1 LENPQIRALLEI
13 RKDLEDQLEEIKK
26 RAEKIEEMI
35 GELDS
40 VIGMGSFSSADAVL
54 GGQDATAKDVTE
66 AADSDVPE
74 EPKSIVVL
82 NKTRNLELGTMEVIG
97 PDVTILPA
105 EHALYDIKRGAFA
118 RFFVERIL
126 GQFQREDRQ
135 RVENGELEWS
145 EAFDFEVHAE
155 DGILLQLVIKNF
167 GSSSRLEEIQRTLRW
182 ALEKTYRAR

>member
-1 LENPQIRALLEI
+1 M
-13 RKDLEDQLEEIKK
+13 
-26 RAEKIEEMI
+26 IE
-35 GELDS
+35 GLDS
-40 VIGMGSFSSADAVL
+40 VIGMGSFSTAEAVL
-54 GGQDATAKDVTE
+54 GGKDTEAQDAIET
-66 AADSDVPE
+66 AADDVPE
-74 EPKSIVVL
+74 EPNTIVVL
-82 NKTRNLELGTMEVIG
+82 NKARDLELGTMEIIG

-135 RVENGELEWS
+135 KVENGELEWS
-145 EAFDFEVHAE
+145 ETFEFEVHAE

-167 GSSSRLEEIQRTLRW
+167 GSTSRLEEIQRTLRW

>member
-1 LENPQIRALLEI
+1 MENPQIRALLEI
-13 RKDLEDQLEEIKK
+13 RKDLEDQLEEI
-26 RAEKIEEMI
+26 RTRVAKIEEMI
-35 GELDS
+35 GNLDS
-40 VIGMGSFSSADAVL
+40 VIGMGSFSSADTVL
-54 GGQDATAKDVTE
+54 GGKDTTAKDTT
-66 AADSDVPE
+66 AAGDVPE
-74 EPKSIVVL
+74 EPKLIVVL
-82 NKTRNLELGTMEVIG
+82 NKSRDLELGTMEVIG
-97 PDVTILPA
+97 PDVTIQPA

-135 RVENGELEWS
+135 KVENGELEWS

-155 DGILLQLVIKNF
+155 DGILLQLIIKNF

>member
-1 LENPQIRALLEI
+1 MENPQIRALLEI
-13 RKDLEDQLEEIKK
+13 RKDLEDQLEEIRK

-54 GGQDATAKDVTE
+54 GGQDATAKDMSE
-66 AADSDVPE
+66 DSDVPE
-74 EPKSIVVL
+74 ELKSIVVL
-82 NKTRNLELGTMEVIG
+82 NKTRDLELGTMEVIG

>member
-1 LENPQIRALLEI
+1 
-13 RKDLEDQLEEIKK
+13 
-26 RAEKIEEMI
+26 M
-35 GELDS
+35 
-40 VIGMGSFSSADAVL
+40 AV
-54 GGQDATAKDVTE
+54 V
-66 AADSDVPE
+66 
-74 EPKSIVVL
+74 
-82 NKTRNLELGTMEVIG
+82 G

-105 EHALYDIKRGAFA
+105 EHAQYDIKRGAFA

-145 EAFDFEVHAE
+145 EAFDFEVQAE
-155 DGILLQLVIKNF
+155 DGILLQLVIRNF

>member
-1 LENPQIRALLEI
+1 LENTQIRALLEI
-13 RKDLEDQLEEIKK
+13 RKDLEDQLEEFRNRI
-26 RAEKIEEMI
+26 EKIEEMI
-35 GELDS
+35 EELDS
-40 VIGMGSFSSADAVL
+40 VIGMDSFSSAEAIL
-54 GGQDATAKDVTE
+54 GGNDTAAKDTTE
-66 AADSDVPE
+66 AAYDDVPE
-74 EPKSIVVL
+74 EPKTIIVL
-82 NKTRNLELGTMEVIG
+82 NKARNLELGTMEVIG

-135 RVENGELEWS
+135 KVENGELEWS

>member
-1 LENPQIRALLEI
+1 MENPQIRALLEL
-13 RKDLEDQLEEIKK
+13 RKNLEDQLEEGRK
-26 RAEKIEEMI
+26 RVVKIEEMI

-40 VIGMGSFSSADAVL
+40 VIGMGSFSSAGAVL
-54 GGQDATAKDVTE
+54 GGQDTPSKDATE
-66 AADSDVPE
+66 DSDVPE

-82 NKTRNLELGTMEVIG
+82 NKTRDLELGTMEVIG

-105 EHALYDIKRGAFA
+105 EHAVYDIKRGAFA

-135 RVENGELEWS
+135 KVENGELEWS

>member
-1 LENPQIRALLEI
+1 MENPQIRALLEI
-13 RKDLEDQLEEIKK
+13 RKDLKDQLEEF
-26 RAEKIEEMI
+26 RRRVEKIGEMI
-35 GELDS
+35 DELDS
-40 VIGMGSFSSADAVL
+40 VIGMGSFSTADAVP
-54 GGQDATAKDVTE
+54 GGKDTAAKDTTE
-66 AADSDVPE
+66 AADDDVPD
-74 EPKSIVVL
+74 EPNTIVVL
-82 NKTRNLELGTMEVIG
+82 NKARNLELGTMEVIG

-167 GSSSRLEEIQRTLRW
+167 GSRSRLEEIQRTLRW

>member
-1 LENPQIRALLEI
+1 MEI
-13 RKDLEDQLEEIKK
+13 
-26 RAEKIEEMI
+26 
-35 GELDS
+35 
-40 VIGMGSFSSADAVL
+40 
-54 GGQDATAKDVTE
+54 
-66 AADSDVPE
+66 
-74 EPKSIVVL
+74 
-82 NKTRNLELGTMEVIG
+82 IG

-135 RVENGELEWS
+135 KVENGELEWS
-145 EAFDFEVHAE
+145 ETFEFEVHAE

-167 GSSSRLEEIQRTLRW
+167 GSTNRLEEIQRTLRW

>member
-1 LENPQIRALLEI
+1 MENPQIRTLLEL
-13 RKDLEDQLEEIKK
+13 RKDLEDQLEELRK
-26 RAEKIEEMI
+26 RVGRTEEMI
-35 GELDS
+35 DVLDS
-40 VIGMGSFSSADAVL
+40 VIGMGSFSTADAVL
-54 GGQDATAKDVTE
+54 GGKDTAAKDTTE
-66 AADSDVPE
+66 AADDDVPE
-74 EPKSIVVL
+74 EPNTIVVL
-82 NKTRNLELGTMEVIG
+82 NKARNLELGTMEVIG
-97 PDVTILPA
+97 PDVTILPT

-145 EAFDFEVHAE
+145 EAFEFEVHAE

-167 GSSSRLEEIQRTLRW
+167 GSTSRLEEIQRTLRW

>member
-1 LENPQIRALLEI
+1 MENPQIRALLEI
-13 RKDLEDQLEEIKK
+13 RKDLEDQLEEF
-26 RAEKIEEMI
+26 RNRVEKIEGMI
-35 GELDS
+35 EELDS

-54 GGQDATAKDVTE
+54 GGKDTAAKDTTE
-66 AADSDVPE
+66 AADDVPE
-74 EPKSIVVL
+74 EPNTIVVL
-82 NKTRNLELGTMEVIG
+82 NKARNLELGTMAVVG

-105 EHALYDIKRGAFA
+105 EHAQYDIKRGAFA

-145 EAFDFEVHAE
+145 EAFDFEVQAE
-155 DGILLQLVIKNF
+155 DGILLQLVIRNF

>member
-1 LENPQIRALLEI
+1 MENPQIRALLEI
-13 RKDLEDQLEEIKK
+13 RKDLEDQLEEIRKS
-26 RAEKIEEMI
+26 AEKIEEMI

-54 GGQDATAKDVTE
+54 GGQDTTAKDMAE
-66 AADSDVPE
+66 YSDVPE

-82 NKTRNLELGTMEVIG
+82 NKTRDLELGTMEVIG

-126 GQFQREDRQ
+126 GEFQREDRQ

-167 GSSSRLEEIQRTLRW
+167 GSSNRLEEIQRTLRW

>member
-1 LENPQIRALLEI
+1 MENPQIRALLEI
-13 RKDLEDQLEEIKK
+13 RKDMEDQLEELRSRI
-26 RAEKIEEMI
+26 EKIEQMI
-35 GELDS
+35 EELDS

-54 GGQDATAKDVTE
+54 GGTDTAATETTE
-66 AADSDVPE
+66 AADDDVPE
-74 EPKSIVVL
+74 EPNIIVVL
-82 NKTRNLELGTMEVIG
+82 NKSRDLELGTMEIIG

-105 EHALYDIKRGAFA
+105 VHALYDIKRGAFA

-126 GQFQREDRQ
+126 GQFQKEDRQ
-135 RVENGELEWS
+135 RVENGELEWG

>member
-1 LENPQIRALLEI
+1 LENPQIRALLEL
-13 RKDLEDQLEEIKK
+13 RKDLEDQLEEL
-26 RAEKIEEMI
+26 RRRVGRTEEMI
-35 GELDS
+35 EGLDS
-40 VIGMGSFSSADAVL
+40 VIGMGSFSTAEAVL
-54 GGQDATAKDVTE
+54 GGKDTAAPDAAE
-66 AADSDVPE
+66 ADDVPE
-74 EPKSIVVL
+74 EPNTIVVL
-82 NKTRNLELGTMEVIG
+82 NKARDLELGTMEIIG

-135 RVENGELEWS
+135 KVENGELEWS
-145 EAFDFEVHAE
+145 ETFEFEVHAE

-167 GSSSRLEEIQRTLRW
+167 GSTNRLEEIQRTLRW

>member
-13 RKDLEDQLEEIKK
+13 RKDLEDQLEEF
-26 RAEKIEEMI
+26 RSRVEKIEEMI
-35 GELDS
+35 VELDA

-54 GGQDATAKDVTE
+54 GGKDTVAEDTTE
-66 AADSDVPE
+66 PVDDDVPE
-74 EPKSIVVL
+74 EPDTILVL
-82 NKTRNLELGTMEVIG
+82 NKARDLELGTMEVIG
-97 PDVTILPA
+97 PDVTILPT

-155 DGILLQLVIKNF
+155 DGILLQLIIKNF

>member
-13 RKDLEDQLEEIKK
+13 RKDLEDQLEES
-26 RAEKIEEMI
+26 RSRVEKIEAMI
-35 GELDS
+35 DELDS

-54 GGQDATAKDVTE
+54 GGKDTTAKDTAK
-66 AADSDVPE
+66 AADDDVPE
-74 EPKSIVVL
+74 EPKTIVVL
-82 NKTRNLELGTMEVIG
+82 NKARALELATMEVSG

-126 GQFQREDRQ
+126 GQFQREDREK
-135 RVENGELEWS
+135 VENGELEWS
-145 EAFDFEVHAE
+145 EAFDFEVQAE

>member
-1 LENPQIRALLEI
+1 MENPQIRALLEI
-13 RKDLEDQLEEIKK
+13 RKELEDQLEEI
-26 RAEKIEEMI
+26 RRRVVKIEEMI

-54 GGQDATAKDVTE
+54 GGQDTTAKDMAE
-66 AADSDVPE
+66 DSDMPE

-82 NKTRNLELGTMEVIG
+82 NKTRDLELGTMEVIG

-126 GQFQREDRQ
+126 GEFQREDRQ

-155 DGILLQLVIKNF
+155 EGILLQLVIKNF